1 MSDDVLGPEERV
13 NRNGWYLYYDRSPG
27 WSGDGGTVRAVI
39 EVWIGHENS
48 DNPGCLAIRE
58 MFIQIGEAAAE
69 VADVSEAWQS
79 YGWVPLSD
87 RICDGLTHEEF
98 DQLIADGTIIPLR
111 VP

>member
-1 MSDDVLGPEERV
+1 MSDDVLSPEERV
-13 NRNGWYLYYDRSPG
+13 SRNGWYLYYDRSPAY
-27 WSGDGGTVRAVI
+27 GGKVRAVI
-39 EVWIGHENS
+39 EVWTGRMDPE
-48 DNPGCLAIRE
+48 NPGCLVRG
-58 MFIQIGEAAAE
+58 MFIRVGEAAAE

-87 RICDGLTHEEF
+87 RIMDGMTDEEF